1 MSAQPSLRQLLFV
14 ISTASVLCCGTRGAA
29 ADLPV
34 ATAPAYKEVTP
45 YLSLP
50 PSLEDRLI
58 YYQGFEREDGE
69 PEINAAGIR
78 QRGRLAVD
86 ANGIRG
92 RCAAAG
98 KPQVL
103 QLHSAAFSPHR
114 PLSVAFWWALRDE
127 PTPETCFGLFHL
139 SGGRGYVSHFSR
151 GKGTWCALARPA
163 AILQVWN
170 FPGIRNVNGIYDRDL
185 AAHVELRAGAWHHA
199 AIVFRG
205 ASLVE
210 VYTDGRRAWSARVRG
225 RPFAE
230 SDGVCDLVVGSRR
243 GIRMALDEV
252 MVFRRALAAEEIRT
266 YVAAI
271 RQMRAVGYPVRP

>member
-1 MSAQPSLRQLLFV
+1 MRPCTVLEPRAARRALPLAALLLIALGGHGV
-14 ISTASVLCCGTRGAA
+14 RAA
-29 ADLPV
+29 A
-34 ATAPAYKEVTP
+34 PAAVTE
-45 YLSLP
+45 LSVP
-50 PSLEDRLI
+50 PFLEDRLV
-58 YYQGFEREDGE
+58 YYRGFERADGT
-69 PEINAAGIR
+69 PAIDALDAR
-78 QRGRLAVD
+78 PTGRLAVGPG
-86 ANGIRG
+86 GIRG
-92 RCAAAG
+92 RCAASDRA
-98 KPQVL
+98 QALVL
-103 QLHSAAFSPHR
+103 RSPAFSPHR

-210 VYTDGRRAWSARVRG
+210 VYTDGRRAWSARLRG